1 MGQISAKIQKGYK
14 EVHIFLSFNHY
25 FEHLGSLQ
33 DKTKLPL
40 GVILSVA
47 PGSDNI
53 LAEALVGDLRGGF

>member
-1 MGQISAKIQKGYK
+1 MGQISAKIQKDYK
-14 EVHIFLSFNHY
+14 DLHIFLPFNHY

-47 PGSDNI
+47 PGSDHI
-53 LAEALVGDLRGGF
+53 LAESLVGDLRGGF